1 MCCLNIDMTPGSNSF
16 NKCSRFLG
24 MLKDMVG
31 NPAHPEG
38 SIAEAYLIHE
48 CLTFSSL
55 YLDGVETKHNRPDR
69 NEDVQAEV
77 DFKLSVFTNNGS
89 GVGKPRPG
97 MLTLD
102 ECHQARLYVLHNCEE
117 VEEFVQ

>member
-1 MCCLNIDMTPGSNSF
+1 
-16 NKCSRFLG
+16 

-48 CLTFSSL
+48 CITFCSL

-69 NEDVQAEV
+69 NEDVHISQAL
-77 DFKLSVFTNNGS
+77 DFELSVFTNNGS
-89 GVGKPRPG
+89 GVGRPRSGRLSPDD
-97 MLTLD
+97 LRT
-102 ECHQARLYVLHNCEE
+102 ARLYVLNNCEE
-117 VEEFVQ
+117 VVPFVE